1 MVEPQVRRIRLREGF
16 EVQAYV
22 YGDGAETLFLA
33 NGGPG
38 LPSLYL
44 REPHARLAQDGWR
57 VVAWDQLG
65 CGGSERPDDDRLWT
79 LERYVAEA
87 EQVRAALELGPVH
100 LLGHSWGTWLF
111 TEYCLTHPQ
120 QVKSCILADGACDIP
135 HLVGELDR
143 LRCALGL
150 ETVEMMLRHE
160 AAGSLDHPEY
170 QAAVTLLNYR
180 HVCRLPEWPESLTT
194 ALADWNM
201 GPYQTM
207 QGPNEFTYTG
217 NMKDWNRIPAMGAI
231 QSPCLV
237 LAGRHDELTP
247 ACSERMHRALP
258 NARLRIFEHSSH
270 MPFYEESDAYFA
282 TISGFLAQA
291 SRGVSG

>member
-1 MVEPQVRRIRLREGF
+1 MVQPQVRRIPLQEGY

-22 YGDGAETLFLA
+22 YGDGPETLLLA

-44 REPHARLAQDGWR
+44 RAPHARLARPGWR

-65 CGGSERPDDDRLWT
+65 CGASDRPDDPDLWT

-87 EQVRAALELGPVH
+87 EQVRAALDVGPVH

-111 TEYCLTHPQ
+111 TEYCLTYPQ
-120 QVKSCILADGACDIP
+120 HVKSCVLADGACDIP
-135 HLVGELDR
+135 HLVAELDR
-143 LRCALGL
+143 LRSALGE
-150 ETVEMMLRHE
+150 ETVAMMRRHE
-160 AAGSLDHPEY
+160 AAGSIEHPEY
-170 QAAVTLLNYR
+170 QAAVTILNYR
-180 HVCRLPEWPESLTT
+180 HVCRLRDWPASLSE

-201 GPYQTM
+201 GPYETM

-231 QSPCLV
+231 AAPMLV
-237 LAGRHDELTP
+237 LAGRFDELTP
-247 ACSERMHRALP
+247 ACSAKMHEAMP
-258 NARLRIFEHSSH
+258 TSRLEIFEGSSH
-270 MPFYEESDAYFA
+270 MPFYEEPDAYFA
-282 TISGFLAQA
+282 VLEGFLGEV
-291 SRGVSG
+291 SR